1 MPPLVSY
8 VGLPGMGNANK
19 VGDVSGMGFYMLTRE
34 RWAPGTF
41 LPVSLERTDLFGTHR
56 GEFIT
61 VQALVA
67 RSGEDGVGFRF
78 LLGDDED
85 EGPTALPDARWVT
98 KRRMAEFLVGLRQ
111 SEAEDVEASTS
122 AT

>member
-1 MPPLVSY
+1 MPPMVSY
-8 VGLPGMGNANK
+8 VGLPGMGKANQ
-19 VGDVSGMGFYMLTRE
+19 VGDVSDTGFYMLTRD
-34 RWAPGTF
+34 RWTPGNF

-61 VQALVA
+61 VQALVV
-67 RSGEDGVGFRF
+67 RNGEDGVGFRF

-85 EGPTALPDARWVT
+85 AGAGALPDARWVT
-98 KRRMAEFLVGLRQ
+98 KRRMAEFLVGMRQ
-111 SEAEDVEASTS
+111 SEAEDVEATAS